1 MGPGCSDGND
11 AQRTFPDHVTGVIIE
26 IDSGEFGDV
35 NSFVLKDGDERYKI
49 FISSKVDYGFPLAHL
64 NAHRASGEPVK
75 VDIEERNGRPVALT
89 IEDA

>member
-1 MGPGCSDGND
+1 VQRRQRCAENVPGSGDGRHNRD
-11 AQRTFPDHVTGVIIE
+11 RLRRVWRRD
-26 IDSGEFGDV
+26 
-35 NSFVLKDGDERYKI
+35 SFVLKDGDERYKI